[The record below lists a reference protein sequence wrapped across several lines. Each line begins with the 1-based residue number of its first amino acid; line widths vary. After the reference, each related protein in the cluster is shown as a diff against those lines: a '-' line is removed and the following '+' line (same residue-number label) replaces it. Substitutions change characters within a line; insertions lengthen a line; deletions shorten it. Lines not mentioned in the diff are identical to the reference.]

1 MPPDA
6 QTEADMEALLHD
18 LRYAARQM
26 LRQPVFA
33 TVAVVTLAIGKRVVR
48 GEPARPR
55 HLRRGRARSE
65 RRDVH
70 GQLSPGPPRSEG

>member
-1 MPPDA
+1 
-6 QTEADMEALLHD
+6 MEALLHD

-55 HLRRGRARSE
+55 TFAGVALGLSAATFTASYLPARRAARVDPIIALRRG
-65 RRDVH
+65 
-70 GQLSPGPPRSEG
+70 